1 MLRDGKRG
9 IDTGGHGVIMEGDV
23 LIAGGGAAERRA
35 SVPQSVPESCAPQAT
50 WLGTF
55 GEVRPDR

>member
-1 MLRDGKRG
+1 
-9 IDTGGHGVIMEGDV
+9 MEGDV